1 MYDKSLEQLI
11 DAVIADG
18 VITDQERKVVY
29 KKAASLG
36 IDQDE
41 IEVYLNGRLDTIN
54 SSRAPKSGKH
64 GSIRTCPN
72 CGAVV
77 DTFAGKCSECGYNFS
92 DIDANLTTRHLQAE
106 LERIDKEN
114 PQSLIGGVFTVLDK
128 NTNRK
133 VQLIK
138 NFSIPNTKAD
148 LIEFALLCYSNLSN
162 KATTNAELELRK
174 AWSAKAKQV
183 ETKAKM
189 LFPSDVDV
197 MNAVSHLSKERKSF
211 FKANQK
217 TITFVCLFTVTAILF
232 GSLIYFINHTEE
244 KEEEYTIEKVQEI
257 ENLPNP
263 NLDNYKECF
272 RQFSNIHWTESTH
285 SDGYRAF
292 VEAQIA
298 YRDLLISAYKEAG
311 VTDDLIPES
320 LISIGIDQDSVQ
332 TESEPIIDSSE
343 PHQEQLN

>member
-1 MYDKSLEQLI
+1 MYDQSLEQLI

-41 IEVYLNGRLDTIN
+41 IKVYLEGRLDALK
-54 SSRAPKSGKH
+54 SSNAPKSGKH

-72 CGAVV
+72 CGATV
-77 DTFAGKCSECGYNFS
+77 DSFSGKCSECGYIFS

-114 PQSLIGGVFTVLDK
+114 PQSLIGGVFTILDK

-197 MNAVSHLSKERKSF
+197 INAVSHLSKERKSF

-217 TITFVCLFTVTAILF
+217 AITLVCIFTVIAILF
-232 GSLIYFINHTEE
+232 GSLIYFTNHYIE

-263 NLDNYKECF
+263 NPDNYKECF
-272 RQFSNIHWTESTH
+272 RKFSNIHWTESTH
-285 SDGYRAF
+285 SDGYKTF

-332 TESEPIIDSSE
+332 TESEPTMDSSE
-343 PHQEQLN
+343 LHQKQLY